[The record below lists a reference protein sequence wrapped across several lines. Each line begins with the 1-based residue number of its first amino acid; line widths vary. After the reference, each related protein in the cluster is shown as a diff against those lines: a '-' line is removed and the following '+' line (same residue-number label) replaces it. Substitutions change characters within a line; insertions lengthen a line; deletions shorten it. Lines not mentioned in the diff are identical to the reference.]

1 MSQFYQLFVLTLIP
15 ILQNTT
21 CWTRFHPLIS
31 PRLLFL
37 PLKKK
42 CIRNLKNATL
52 FKKTLFIVDISL
64 QSLIN

>member
-42 CIRNLKNATL
+42 MYSQPEECNA
-52 FKKTLFIVDISL
+52 V
-64 QSLIN
+64 